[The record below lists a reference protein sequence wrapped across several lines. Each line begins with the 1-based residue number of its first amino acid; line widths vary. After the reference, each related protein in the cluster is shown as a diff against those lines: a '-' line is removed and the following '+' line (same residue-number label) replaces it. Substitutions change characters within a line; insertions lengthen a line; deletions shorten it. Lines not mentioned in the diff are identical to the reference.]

1 MLLCNTP
8 VAPNSINRQ
17 AQAQFP
23 SPSVALRVRVV
34 SKLSHGLFSFGDTNF
49 WGSGRGTRRQLVANG
64 KSRRDLPF
72 VMIVTRDVT
81 QPTG

>member
-1 MLLCNTP
+1 MLLSNTP
-8 VAPNSINRQ
+8 VVPNSINRQ

-23 SPSVALRVRVV
+23 SPSVALRLRVE
-34 SKLSHGLFSFGDTNF
+34 SKLSHGLYSFGDTNF
-49 WGSGRGTRRQLVANG
+49 GGKWEGVRGANG

>member
-1 MLLCNTP
+1 MLLSNTP
-8 VAPNSINRQ
+8 VVPNSINRQ
-17 AQAQFP
+17 AQLP
-23 SPSVALRVRVV
+23 SPSVALRLRVV
-34 SKLSHGLFSFGDTNF
+34 SKLSLVVWRHKFLGKWEGV
-49 WGSGRGTRRQLVANG
+49 RGANG